1 MLARQGYNV
10 FQGGKPMKTSL
21 TIARRGLVLAV
32 AGAVLSLGGLAVAQA
47 DEFPNKP
54 IEVVIH
60 SKYGGG
66 TDVTARMMMIRTRR
80 GLDVDMSV
88 VSKRGGSGAKAHQYA
103 MTKPKD
109 GYTVMALTQS
119 HLYTIAR
126 GKSPLTID
134 DVVGIA
140 RAMDDPTFVTVAAN
154 SPHKSLADLVAAS
167 KDKPLNWGVAQI
179 GGTEHIG
186 LAQLAKAAGMQF
198 KVVPFG
204 SGAQMIQAL
213 MSGAIDATLPNVSE
227 GGSQVKDGTFR
238 ALAVMAAKRLKDYP
252 DVPTTHENGYEVST
266 STTRGYWVLKG
277 TPQDRIDILSKA
289 MVKAMNHEV
298 FVNYLK
304 SAGLTPEDS
313 VAGHE
318 VWDKHIKEEY
328 AKAYEALKELDL
340 LDK

>member
-1 MLARQGYNV
+1 MRSSFVN
-10 FQGGKPMKTSL
+10 
-21 TIARRGLVLAV
+21 ARRSFLFVAAGALAV
-32 AGAVLSLGGLAVAQA
+32 ASSAVFAQS
-47 DEFPNKP
+47 DSDKFPNKP

-66 TDVTARMMMIRTRR
+66 TDTTARMMMIRTRR
-80 GLDVDMSV
+80 ELGVDMSV

-103 MTKPKD
+103 MSKPRD
-109 GYTVMALTQS
+109 GYTVLALTQS

-134 DVVGIA
+134 D
-140 RAMDDPTFVTVAAN
+140 
-154 SPHKSLADLVAAS
+154 LVEAS
-167 KDKPLNWGVAQI
+167 KKEPLNWGVAQI

-186 LAQLAKAAGMQF
+186 LAQLAKAAGMKF

-204 SGAQMIQAL
+204 SGAQMVQAL

-227 GGSQVKDGTFR
+227 GGPQVRDGTFR
-238 ALAVMAAKRLKDYP
+238 ALAVMAEKRLKDYP
-252 DVPTTHENGYEVST
+252 EVPTTYENGYEVKT

-277 TPQDRIDILSKA
+277 TPQDRIDALSEA
-289 MVKAMNHEV
+289 MVKAMNHDV
-298 FVNYLK
+298 FANYLK
-304 SAGLTPEDS
+304 TSGLTPEDS

-328 AKAYEALKELDL
+328 QKAYEALKELDL